1 MTITTGVVAGVG
13 ALTAN
18 LDADRRGVELRRYHW
33 PLHLLCPDRVDRESD
48 AVSAD
53 RDRVS
58 RQQRVAWEGRRIRM
72 EVILQALPSGVRRW
86 LELLAEVTVIVV
98 SVILIWLGWPAIA
111 MLVEFD
117 QRSQAAE
124 IPLAIPQARC
134 RSVSA

>member
-1 MTITTGVVAGVG
+1 
-13 ALTAN
+13 
-18 LDADRRGVELRRYHW
+18 
-33 PLHLLCPDRVDRESD
+33 
-48 AVSAD
+48 
-53 RDRVS
+53 
-58 RQQRVAWEGRRIRM
+58 M